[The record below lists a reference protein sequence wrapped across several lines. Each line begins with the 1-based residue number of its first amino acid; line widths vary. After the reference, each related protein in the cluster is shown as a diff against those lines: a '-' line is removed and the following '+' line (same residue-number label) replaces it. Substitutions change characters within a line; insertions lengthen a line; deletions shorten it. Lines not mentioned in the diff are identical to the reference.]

1 MEHAEETIR
10 KVFRVGGSLVIAI
23 PPSYINSKDIK
34 EGDQMRILMDDFLH
48 TRPMKDEK
56 KKLESRLEKAKK
68 ELDR

>member
-1 MEHAEETIR
+1 M
-10 KVFRVGGSLVIAI
+10 IAI